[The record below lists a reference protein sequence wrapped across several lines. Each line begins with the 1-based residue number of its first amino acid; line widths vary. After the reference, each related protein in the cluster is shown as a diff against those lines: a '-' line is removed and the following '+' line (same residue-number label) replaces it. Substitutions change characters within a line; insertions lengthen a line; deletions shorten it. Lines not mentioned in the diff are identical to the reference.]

1 MLRTTAFAIIGAA
14 TLSSAF
20 AGISNGNFESFDSSG
35 QPLEWSFINGGVT
48 NNYNGLLACEQEFFG
63 YADSTAFAAI
73 ARNANEFL
81 DPVSEHVL
89 TFCYNFFT
97 NEPTG
102 DNDPGG
108 VATEFNDKFELRLLA
123 ANGASATY
131 LIADVYTAPMSAANA
146 RPSNFG
152 ISTGWQTKSIDI
164 SGFLAVAGQPINV
177 LFQVT
182 DAGDALFA
190 SGFGIDAVE
199 AVPEPGTMA
208 ALALGGAVLARRR
221 RK

>member
-35 QPLEWSFINGGVT
+35 NPLEWSFINGGVT

-63 YADSTAFAAI
+63 YADSTGFAAI
-73 ARNANEFL
+73 ARNAEEFL
-81 DPVSEHVL
+81 DPQRENIL

-102 DNDPGG
+102 DNDPSN
-108 VATEFNDKFELRLLA
+108 VLTEFNDKFELRLLA

-131 LIADVYTAPMSAANA
+131 LIADVFTASMSSANA

-152 ISTGWQTKSIDI
+152 ISTGWQMKAIDI
-164 SGFLAVAGQPINV
+164 SAFLAVAGQPINV

-182 DAGDALFA
+182 DAGDANYA